1 MVTLKEIANAFGV
14 SPITVSN
21 ALNNKAG
28 VSPDKARAIKKY
40 AERIGYRPAYMA
52 RSLIRGRTHMIGMC
66 VRENITD
73 PWTAGLLRKIQHILQ
88 ENDFYLNVI
97 MADDGIKKQQKSLLF
112 FRELRVEGVII
123 GPLGLL
129 EEYNLL
135 REQLLYHQ
143 NVIAFDA
150 VEDLPINCV
159 KLDIYSGIQK
169 ALQYVLEMGHRKIG
183 YIGVPDIEAKFPSLK
198 SRLTGFLDFLKI
210 NRLPIRQEWLIPNNK
225 DWTLIQEKLTELV
238 KGNSDK
244 ELPTVW
250 FCHNDVLAARTISLL
265 YELGLRV
272 PEDISIIG
280 FDNQPIA
287 QWVPP
292 GIMSVGYDLDK
303 YAKIIVEMIIKNIP
317 VKKSMNGQKEA
328 SVLFSEPQSYI
339 LPPILFKRKSVRKI
353 G

>member
-88 ENDFYLNVI
+88 DNDFYLNVI
-97 MADDGIKKQQKSLLF
+97 MADDGIEKQQKSLLF

-123 GPLGLL
+123 GPLGLI
-129 EEYNLL
+129 EEYNAL
-135 REQLLYHQ
+135 REQILYHK

-159 KLDIYSGIQK
+159 KLDLYSGVQK
-169 ALQYVLEMGHRKIG
+169 ALEYVLKMGHKNIG
-183 YIGVPDIEAKFPSLK
+183 YIGVSEIEIKFPSLK
-198 SRLTGFLDFLKI
+198 SRLMGFVDFLKS
-210 NRLPIRQEWLIPNNK
+210 NRLPIREEWLVCNNK
-225 DWTLIQEKLTELV
+225 DWNIVKERLANLIKS
-238 KGNSDK
+238 NK

-250 FCHNDVLAARTISLL
+250 FCHNDVLAAKTISLF
-265 YELGLRV
+265 YEFGLRV
-272 PEDISIIG
+272 PEDVSIIG
-280 FDNQPIA
+280 FDNQPIS

-292 GIMSVGYDLDK
+292 GIMSVGYDLDE
-303 YAKIIVEMIIKNIP
+303 YAKIIANMVINGIP
-317 VKKSMNGQKEA
+317 SKEKQHGNDM
-328 SVLFSEPQSYI
+328 SDILSEPRSYI
-339 LPPILFKRKSVRKI
+339 LPPIIFERKSVKKI
-353 G
+353 DG

>member
-21 ALNNKAG
+21 ALNDKAG

-40 AERIGYRPAYMA
+40 AERVGYRPAYMA
-52 RSLIRGRTHMIGMC
+52 RSLIKGRTHMIGMC

-73 PWTAGLLRKIQHILQ
+73 PWTAGVIRKIQHMLQ
-88 ENDFYLNVI
+88 ENNFYLNIVI
-97 MADDGIKKQQKSLLF
+97 ADDGIEKQQKAILF
-112 FRELRVEGVII
+112 FRELRVEGVIV

-129 EEYNLL
+129 EEYNML

-143 NVIAFDA
+143 NVVGVEA
-150 VEDLPINCV
+150 VEDLPINSV
-159 KLDIYSGIQK
+159 KLDIYSGVQK
-169 ALQYVLEMGHRKIG
+169 ALEYVTQMGHKEIG
-183 YIGVPDIEAKFPSLK
+183 YIGIDDTEVKFPSLK

-210 NRLPIRQEWLIPNNK
+210 NRLAIRKEWLIPDNK
-225 DWTLIQEKLTELV
+225 NWERAKSQLTGLV
-238 KGNSDK
+238 KNNRK
-244 ELPTVW
+244 LPTVW
-250 FCHNDVLAARTISLL
+250 FCHNDVLAAQAISLF

-292 GIMSVGYDLDK
+292 GIVSVGYDLDK
-303 YAKIIVEMIIKNIP
+303 YAQIIVDMIIKNIP
-317 VKKSMNGQKEA
+317 KSRSKSKSEMTT
-328 SVLFSEPQSYI
+328 LFNEPQTYI
-339 LPPILFKRKSVRKI
+339 LEPILFKRKSVKQI